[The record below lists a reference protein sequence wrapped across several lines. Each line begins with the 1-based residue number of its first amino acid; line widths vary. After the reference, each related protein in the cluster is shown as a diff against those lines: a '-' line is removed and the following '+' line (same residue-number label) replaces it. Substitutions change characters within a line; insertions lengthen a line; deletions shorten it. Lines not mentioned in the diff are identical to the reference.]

1 MPFYKIYAGLGG
13 GFGGASYQLTDE
25 YESYESAMEHAYQL
39 ACDSYEMQ
47 EGSGCDGWEDFL
59 AEAESEVCMSDF
71 NDDEEEYQQAI
82 EEYAAQASEEAR
94 ESWVDYH
101 VVETDR
107 LDDVDE

>member
-13 GFGGASYQLTDE
+13 GFGGAFYQCTDE
-25 YESYESAMEHAYQL
+25 YESYDDAMEHAYQL
-39 ACDSYEMQ
+39 ACDVYEMQ

-59 AEAESEVCMSDF
+59 AEAESDVDESDY
-71 NDDEEEYQQAI
+71 DDIEEYNAAI

-107 LDDVDE
+107 IDDVDE